1 MAEHLTATIKHINDS
16 PSRVHMPPYQ
26 EYVHANYEFAS
37 KTAAMIRDFVDYDE
51 AQSRAESLEAKLEL
65 STSEKTD

>member
-1 MAEHLTATIKHINDS
+1 
-16 PSRVHMPPYQ
+16 
-26 EYVHANYEFAS
+26 
-37 KTAAMIRDFVDYDE
+37 MIRDFVDYDE